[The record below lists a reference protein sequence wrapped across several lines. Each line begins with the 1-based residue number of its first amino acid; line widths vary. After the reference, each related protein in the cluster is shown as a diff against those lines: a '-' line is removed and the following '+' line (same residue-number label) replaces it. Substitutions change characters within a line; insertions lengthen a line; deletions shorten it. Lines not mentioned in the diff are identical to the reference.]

1 MRCIDRLSGSGSA
14 GVYVDRFLYTAAIL
28 PGLLLKTITT
38 KTQVKVQEAS

>member
-1 MRCIDRLSGSGSA
+1 MRYIYRLTDSGSA
-14 GVYVDRFLYTAAIL
+14 GVHVDRVLYTDAIL